1 MTRLFGRI
9 GPATLCS
16 LAAAC
21 ASQSVAPSAT
31 APTVPAVAAPA
42 APREAPKVVQG
53 QGRLKVVP
61 VEGAQSVA
69 VRLLFYT
76 GSIDDPV
83 GKEGLTALTAQLM
96 AEGGTAS
103 KTYPELL
110 RALYPMA
117 ANVSVHVDKEQ
128 TVFYGEVHKDKAQD
142 FLQIISEVI
151 MAPAF
156 NEAAF
161 ARLKKDAINDI
172 RSRLRGTDDENLG
185 KELLNLML
193 YQGEHPYGHFVGG
206 TVQGLQRIT
215 LEEVKAH
222 AQQVFG
228 RQRLLIGLGGAVSMP
243 IQTTA
248 QEAFQSL
255 SPGRARVAEVFA
267 APAPA
272 SNELWIVEKPS
283 ATAVAISM
291 GYPHWSRR
299 GHADWPAL
307 ALLQSFIGE
316 HRQFHGVLMDELR
329 EKRGLN
335 YGDYAYAEAFT
346 QEGWSRLPR
355 TNTARR
361 QQHFEVWIRPVAPE
375 DAVFSLRLALLYLD
389 RVLREGLSK
398 EQVSSIR
405 GFLKGYYNLFAMTP
419 MRKLGY
425 ALDDDF
431 YGTDRYL
438 SSLSQQLD
446 GLSAEQVNEVLRRHL
461 VAQPLRIAMVAPRA
475 QDIIDALTSDV
486 EVGHRYSTKPSDEVL
501 ADDRAAAQLAVPIG
515 PSTMRVISVDEIFE
529 R

>member
-1 MTRLFGRI
+1 MTRILSRLCVV
-9 GPATLCS
+9 TLCGW
-16 LAAAC
+16 AAAC
-21 ASQSVAPSAT
+21 ASQPVAPSEAVTPTPTPAT
-31 APTVPAVAAPA
+31 PVAAKA
-42 APREAPKVVQG
+42 LPKVVQG

-117 ANVSVHVDKEQ
+117 ASVSVQVDKEQ
-128 TVFYGEVHKDKAQD
+128 TVFYGEVHKDRAQD
-142 FLQIISEVI
+142 FLQIISEVV
-151 MAPAF
+151 MAPSF
-156 NEAAF
+156 DEAAF
-161 ARLKKDAINDI
+161 SRLKKDAINDI
-172 RSRLRGTDDENLG
+172 QNRLRGTDDENLG

-228 RQRLLIGLGGAVSMP
+228 RQRLLIGLAGAVSK
-243 IQTTA
+243 QLQAKA
-248 QEAFQSL
+248 QDSFRTLA
-255 SPGRARVAEVFA
+255 PGRARLAEVFA

-272 SNELWIVEKPS
+272 TNELWIVEKPS

-431 YGTDRYL
+431 YGTEQYL

-446 GLSAEQVNEVLRRHL
+446 GLSADQVNEVLRRHL

-475 QDIIDALTSDV
+475 LDIIDALTSEV
-486 EVGHRYSTKPSDEVL
+486 EVGHRYSTKPGEEVL
-501 ADDRAAAQLAVPIG
+501 ADDKAAAQLAVPIG
-515 PSTMRVISVDEIFE
+515 PSTIRVIAVDEIFD
-529 R
+529 